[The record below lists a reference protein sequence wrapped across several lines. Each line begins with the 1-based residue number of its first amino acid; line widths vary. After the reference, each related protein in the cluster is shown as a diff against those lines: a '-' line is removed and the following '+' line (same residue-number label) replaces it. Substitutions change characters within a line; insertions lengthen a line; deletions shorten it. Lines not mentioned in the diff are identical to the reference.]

1 MIEPARVFNSFL
13 NILLLKLLS
22 FLTTESVKFENNYI
36 YNFKIKQEIIKI
48 SKLWYSGLATRFFEL
63 EKTIVSVKLTQ
74 AHSMNRRLL

>member
-48 SKLWYSGLATRFFEL
+48 SKL
-63 EKTIVSVKLTQ
+63 
-74 AHSMNRRLL
+74 